1 MLSPPIRINCP
12 LCGEEIPWRA
22 RPHFRSKHAA
32 IYERIAFTRPLYFVG
47 LVVVILS
54 ILSIGLVQTLELTFP
69 LNLLP
74 IPGMLGGVATM
85 VSSVILHYKIVRQA
99 GASRPGA
106 IHGLW

>member
-1 MLSPPIRINCP
+1 MLSPPIRISCP

-54 ILSIGLVQTLELTFP
+54 ILSIGLVQTLQLTFP

-74 IPGMLGGVATM
+74 IPGMLGGVATT
-85 VSSVILHYKIVRQA
+85 VSSVILHHKIVRQA